1 LAFSHQTTS
10 VVKTKPLALA
20 AALLTIG
27 VAACGTP
34 PTAQSLVSQGLKA
47 QLAGDES
54 TAESTYQ
61 QAIKLDPNNAVAH
74 YNLGTVYDRQGNTS
88 QAVTEYTATL
98 VISPSFTD
106 ALFNLA
112 VDTATSDPAG
122 AQRLY
127 LRVLALQPTFA
138 AAWLNLGF
146 IVRDEGKLAEAKT
159 DWAKAVAL
167 DASLA
172 SHVPTPA
179 PTTVTKPVTP
189 PSTSQP

>member
-1 LAFSHQTTS
+1 MATLAM
-10 VVKTKPLALA
+10 AIA
-20 AALLTIG
+20 G
-27 VAACGTP
+27 CGTP

-74 YNLGTVYDRQGNTS
+74 YNLGTVYDRQGNTW

-127 LRVLALQPTFA
+127 LHVLALQPTFA

-146 IVRDEGKLAEAKT
+146 IVRDEGKLAEAKA

-179 PTTVTKPVTP
+179 PSAVTKPATAQ
-189 PSTSQP
+189 STSKP

>member
-1 LAFSHQTTS
+1 MTQAHRTTGPTRGAIGS
-10 VVKTKPLALA
+10 LA
-20 AALLTIG
+20 AAMLVIG
-27 VAACGTP
+27 LAACGTP

-74 YNLGTVYDRQGNTS
+74 YNLGTVYDKQGNTS
-88 QAVTEYTATL
+88 QAVMEYTATL
-98 VISPSFTD
+98 VISPTFTD

-127 LRVLALQPTFA
+127 LRALALQPTFA

-146 IVRDEGKLAEAKT
+146 IVQGEGKLADAKA

-172 SHVPTPA
+172 SHVPKPA
-179 PTTVTKPVTP
+179 PSAATKPVTP

>member
-1 LAFSHQTTS
+1 M
-10 VVKTKPLALA
+10 
-20 AALLTIG
+20 
-27 VAACGTP
+27 
-34 PTAQSLVSQGLKA
+34 
-47 QLAGDES
+47 AGDVS

-98 VISPSFTD
+98 VISPTFTD
-106 ALFNLA
+106 ALFNLG

-146 IVRDEGKLAEAKT
+146 IVQGEGNLAEART

-167 DASLA
+167 DATLA

-179 PTTVTKPVTP
+179 PTAVTKPVTP
-189 PSTSQP
+189 LSTSQP

>member
-1 LAFSHQTTS
+1 VTS
-10 VVKTKPLALA
+10 ILRITSLSPRAIGALA
-20 AALLTIG
+20 
-27 VAACGTP
+27 VAMLAIAIVGCGTP

-112 VDTATSDPAG
+112 VDTAASDPAG

-146 IVRDEGKLAEAKT
+146 IVRDEGRLAAAQA

-172 SHVPTPA
+172 SHVPAPA
-179 PTTVTKPVTP
+179 PSATSKPVTP
-189 PSTSQP
+189 PSPSKP

>member
-1 LAFSHQTTS
+1 MTYYHRLTGRPKGAT
-10 VVKTKPLALA
+10 LALA
-20 AALLTIG
+20 AAMLTIG

-47 QLAGDES
+47 QLAGDEF

-127 LRVLALQPTFA
+127 LRVVALQPTFA

-146 IVRDEGKLAEAKT
+146 TQRDEGQLADAMT

-172 SHVPTPA
+172 SHVPTLA
-179 PTTVTKPVTP
+179 PTAVTKPVTP
-189 PSTSQP
+189 PPTSQP

>member
-1 LAFSHQTTS
+1 MTQPHRTAGPTRGAIGS
-10 VVKTKPLALA
+10 LA
-20 AALLTIG
+20 AAMLVIG
-27 VAACGTP
+27 LAACGTP

-98 VISPSFTD
+98 VISPTFTD

-146 IVRDEGKLAEAKT
+146 IVQGEGKLADAKA

-172 SHVPTPA
+172 SHVPKPA
-179 PTTVTKPVTP
+179 PSAVTKPVTS

>member
-1 LAFSHQTTS
+1 MTHYHRLTGRPKGAT
-10 VVKTKPLALA
+10 LALA
-20 AALLTIG
+20 AAMLTIG

-47 QLAGDES
+47 QLAGDEF

-127 LRVLALQPTFA
+127 LRVVALQPTFA

-146 IVRDEGKLAEAKT
+146 TQRDEGQLADAMT

-172 SHVPTPA
+172 SHVPTLA
-179 PTTVTKPVTP
+179 PTAVTKPVTP
-189 PSTSQP
+189 PPTSQP

>member
-1 LAFSHQTTS
+1 MAFSHRTTS
-10 VVKTKPLALA
+10 VLYRKTGALA
-20 AALLTIG
+20 VAILAITM
-27 VAACGTP
+27 AACGTP

-61 QAIKLDPNNAVAH
+61 QAIKLDPNNAIAH
-74 YNLGTVYDRQGNTS
+74 YDLGTVYDRQGNVS

-112 VDTATSDPAG
+112 VDTATSDPSG

-146 IVRDEGKLAEAKT
+146 ILRSDGKLTEAKA

-172 SHVPTPA
+172 SNVPMPSPSA
-179 PTTVTKPVTP
+179 DTKRATAQ
-189 PSTSQP
+189 STSKP

>member
-1 LAFSHQTTS
+1 MTQPHRTAGPTRG
-10 VVKTKPLALA
+10 AIGWLA
-20 AALLTIG
+20 AAMLVIG
-27 VAACGTP
+27 LAACGTP
-34 PTAQSLVSQGLKA
+34 PTAQILVSQGLKA

-88 QAVTEYTATL
+88 RAVTEYTATL
-98 VISPSFTD
+98 VISPTFAD

-112 VDTATSDPAG
+112 VDTATSDPVG

-146 IVRDEGKLAEAKT
+146 IVQGEGKLADAKS

-167 DASLA
+167 DASLS
-172 SHVPTPA
+172 SHVPKPA
-179 PTTVTKPVTP
+179 PSAVTKPVTP

>member
-1 LAFSHQTTS
+1 MKA
-10 VVKTKPLALA
+10 KPSALA
-20 AALLTIG
+20 AAMLAIG
-27 VAACGTP
+27 IAACGTP

-47 QLAGDES
+47 QLAGDAS

-98 VISPSFTD
+98 VISPTFTD

-146 IVRDEGKLAEAKT
+146 IVQGEGKPLTQKRT
-159 DWAKAVAL
+159 GQRP
-167 DASLA
+167 SR
-172 SHVPTPA
+172 STRRSRPTCRSRRQA
-179 PTTVTKPVTP
+179 PSTKPVTP

>member
-1 LAFSHQTTS
+1 MK
-10 VVKTKPLALA
+10 VKPLALA
-20 AALLTIG
+20 AAMLVIG
-27 VAACGTP
+27 LAACGTP

-98 VISPSFTD
+98 VISPTFTD

-146 IVRDEGKLAEAKT
+146 IVQGEGKLADAKA

-172 SHVPTPA
+172 SHVPKPA
-179 PTTVTKPVTP
+179 PSAVTKPVTP